1 MHSSLN
7 TYNCLQG
14 WLKHGSPSIRDA
26 KDDANLQ
33 SLVLLLKCL
42 KIMENAAFLSK
53 DNQVYVNIVLLVWCL
68 FFTPVLALKLPS
80 PLQLFVNLSFFCFF
94 LFFS

>member
-7 TYNCLQG
+7 KYDCLQG
-14 WLKHGSPSIRDA
+14 WLKHGSPSIRGA
-26 KDDANLQ
+26 KDDPNLQ

-53 DNQVYVNIVLLVWCL
+53 DNQVSEKIV
-68 FFTPVLALKLPS
+68 
-80 PLQLFVNLSFFCFF
+80 F
-94 LFFS
+94 LYGAFSHLNSSTGPA